1 MSRDGGMVS
10 DIGSEYLTW
19 QIQWNPRGWCSC
31 MPARNQSTSWS
42 GLCRRTPSPWCRWWW
57 SSQSLLAV
65 WDICSS
71 GEESLQSNNV
81 FFYCCQQSSSQWRF
95 QKMYLLI
102 EDFTVAQLLNETSDN
117 IIYKLFSIA
126 IHLIFK
132 KREKI
137 LSEIKCAT
145 KTVTRQVQNY
155 KNKKWRWKHRQK

>member
-1 MSRDGGMVS
+1 MFLCEGGCDADVA
-10 DIGSEYLTW
+10 SEYLTW

-31 MPARNQSTSWS
+31 KPTRNQLASWS

-71 GEESLQSNNV
+71 GEKSLQSNDDIFLLLSTV
-81 FFYCCQQSSSQWRF
+81 KFSMKIS
-95 QKMYLLI
+95 KMYLLI

-132 KREKI
+132 KKERKY
-137 LSEIKCAT
+137 C
-145 KTVTRQVQNY
+145 
-155 KNKKWRWKHRQK
+155 QK